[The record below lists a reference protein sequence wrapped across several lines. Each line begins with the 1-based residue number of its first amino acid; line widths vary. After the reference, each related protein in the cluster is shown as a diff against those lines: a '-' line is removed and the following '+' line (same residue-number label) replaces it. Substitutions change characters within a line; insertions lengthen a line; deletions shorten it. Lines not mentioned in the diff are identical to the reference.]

1 MRVDDWAKLA
11 EELTKEGKVKRLS
24 LENMTI
30 TPAVAKAMMGVEEV
44 ELGSGVEVVDWGTL
58 AEDLAKAREER
69 GGAFRLMKL
78 VMSDET
84 GLDNFLSE
92 KYGWTKGVPGGK

>member
-1 MRVDDWAKLA
+1 
-11 EELTKEGKVKRLS
+11 
-24 LENMTI
+24 MTI
-30 TPAVAKAMMGVEEV
+30 TPAVARVMAGVETV
-44 ELGSGVEVVDWGTL
+44 QLGGGVEVDDWGTL

-78 VMSDET
+78 GMSDQT

-92 KYGWTKGVPGGK
+92 KYGWTKGVPRGKRS